1 MLLTGHS
8 ALISGGASGLGR
20 ATAALLASRGMR
32 VVIADLQEDIGHAAA
47 ADIGC
52 EFVRCDVTQAND
64 VAAAVRAAQA
74 LAPLRVAVSCAG
86 IAPAART
93 LGKQGPHAL
102 ELFQRVIDIN
112 LVGSFNLARL
122 AAETMAQQAPLED
135 GERGVIVNTASV
147 AAFDGQIGQVAYAAS
162 KAGAMGL
169 TVSLAREC
177 GALNITAN
185 CIAPGYVESD
195 MLAKVPEKIREDYR
209 TRIPMRRF
217 GDPAEIAAMAA
228 FLASDE
234 CAFLTGQCLVIN
246 GGLQL

>member
-1 MLLTGHS
+1 MGKLTGKY
-8 ALISGGASGLGR
+8 AIVTGAGR
-20 ATAALLASRGMR
+20 GIGQAIAARFFEDGIAGVAIFEQDKALLDASVARFGEAR
-32 VVIADLQEDIGHAAA
+32 VFGALCDIT
-47 ADIGC
+47 DR
-52 EFVRCDVTQAND
+52 EQ
-64 VAAAVRAAQA
+64 VRAAVEGTVA
-74 LAPLRVAVSCAG
+74 RFGRVDILVNNAG
-86 IAPAART
+86 ITRDAMLHKMRDEDWDSVLTVNLTSMYNVCRCVVPLMRQQAYGR
-93 LGKQGPHAL
+93 
-102 ELFQRVIDIN
+102 IIN
-112 LVGSFNLARL
+112 LS
-122 AAETMAQQAPLED
+122 
-135 GERGVIVNTASV
+135 SSS
-147 AAFDGQIGQVAYAAS
+147 AFGNAGQSNYAAS